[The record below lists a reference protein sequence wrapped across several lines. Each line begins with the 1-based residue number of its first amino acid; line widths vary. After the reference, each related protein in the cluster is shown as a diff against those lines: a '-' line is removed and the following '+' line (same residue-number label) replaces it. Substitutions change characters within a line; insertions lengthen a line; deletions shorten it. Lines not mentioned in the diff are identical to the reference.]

1 MWSRRNVNL
10 LVFVL
15 IFLGLLGTCAYRNR
29 ATDRFGSPHR
39 ALLGDDW
46 LHMSAAEK
54 TYFAEGYQRGSLAG
68 HRDACGLFNDQDK
81 EHLPPVSTP
90 SGIVLDPCQGRA
102 RNWSKGTE
110 ELVKQID
117 AFYSR
122 FPNDRGIHVTNL
134 IQNLS
139 DQSGLTIEQIHAM
152 GNH

>member
-1 MWSRRNVNL
+1 MWNRRNMNL
-10 LVFVL
+10 PAL
-15 IFLGLLGTCAYRNR
+15 IMISLGLLGICASGNR
-29 ATDRFGSPHR
+29 AIDRFESPHR
-39 ALLGDDW
+39 LLLGDDW
-46 LHMSAAEK
+46 LHMTAGEK

-68 HRDACGLFNDQDK
+68 HTDACELFSDQSK

-90 SGIVLDPCQGRA
+90 SGILLDPCQGRA

-117 AFYSR
+117 TFYLR
-122 FPNDRGIHVTNL
+122 FPSDRGIHLTNL

-139 DQSGLTIEQIHAM
+139 DQSQLTIEQIHAM